1 MTYKCWGDRV
11 GKRALPFI
19 EGACSVNHGAVGAS
33 PSPRARLTQ
42 VRAQQG
48 LSGGGGGNPS
58 PGTGPA
64 RRLLGL
70 SGAKVG
76 WPGGSVRAG
85 SQGLTPAMAGG
96 SPWSLSGELGQ
107 GLGRAGLSSQTESE
121 QRSGPGA
128 EFKTPAQGW
137 IRHPAG

>member
-1 MTYKCWGDRV
+1 MTEPW
-11 GKRALPFI
+11 
-19 EGACSVNHGAVGAS
+19 
-33 PSPRARLTQ
+33 
-42 VRAQQG
+42 
-48 LSGGGGGNPS
+48 GGGNPR

-64 RRLLGL
+64 RGLPGL
-70 SGAKVG
+70 SGAKAG

-137 IRHPAG
+137 IRRSRRLRQGSAWGHSRFPLMRATGSSSAGLASLTLSGSQVTGWVLEAC